1 MALIVFSSIIAL
13 MVNQPGRFRQ
23 SKDREQANA
32 VVPSTDGL
40 IPVHWLHTHAYCE
53 FQLYLEKA
61 VGVEAPPT
69 QDMLAGSHQHAFLDA
84 EHEKKAEVE
93 LTVGEAAQ
101 KAQLEA
107 VTMVSRDIS
116 VRGVSLYGRIDEVLF
131 EPSRIIIVDDK
142 PSAQPYFT
150 NKIQVWGYCQAFKET
165 YSPGVPLFAALRQEN
180 SGGIVW
186 LEEFL
191 EDHDSLVKLTVKRIK
206 AILTG
211 IESPQPVGNSRKCKP
226 CRIKD
231 SCPAY
236 TKE

>member
-1 MALIVFSSIIAL
+1 

-23 SKDREQANA
+23 SRERERTNEI
-32 VVPSTDGL
+32 VGSTDGL
-40 IPVHWLHTHAYCE
+40 IQIHWLHTHAYCE

-69 QDMLAGSHQHAFLDA
+69 KEMLAGACQHGFLDA

-93 LTVGEAAQ
+93 LTVGEAAE

-107 VTMVSRDIS
+107 VTMVSRYIS
-116 VRGVSLYGRIDEVLF
+116 VKGVSLYGRIDEVLF

-150 NKIQVWGYCQAFKET
+150 NKIQVWGYCQAFRET
-165 YSPGVPLFAALRQEN
+165 YEPNVPLFGALRQEN
-180 SGGIVW
+180 TGELVW
-186 LEEFL
+186 LEEFI
-191 EDHDSLVKLTVKRIK
+191 EDHDRVVRSAVDRIR
-206 AILTG
+206 ALMAGNEI
-211 IESPQPVGNSRKCKP
+211 PQPVNNIRKCNP
-226 CRIKD
+226 CRFKE

-236 TKE
+236 TKA

>member
-1 MALIVFSSIIAL
+1 

-23 SKDREQANA
+23 SRNRERSNET
-32 VVPSTDGL
+32 VGSTDDL

-69 QDMLAGSHQHAFLDA
+69 QEMLAGACQHGFLDA
-84 EHEKKAEVE
+84 EHEKKAEEE
-93 LTVGEAAQ
+93 LTVSEAAQ

-131 EPSRIIIVDDK
+131 EPNRIIIVDDK

-150 NKIQVWGYCQAFKET
+150 NKIQVWGYCQAFRET
-165 YSPGVPLFAALRQEN
+165 YEPTVPLFGALRQEHT
-180 SGGIVW
+180 GAIVW

-191 EDHDSLVKLTVKRIK
+191 EDHDRVVRSAVDRIR
-206 AILTG
+206 ALMAGNET
-211 IESPQPVGNSRKCKP
+211 PQPVNNIRKCKP
-226 CRIKD
+226 CRFKE
-231 SCPAY
+231 SCPACA
-236 TKE
+236 KA